1 MISRGMIALEANPK
15 ETTMRNIL
23 HSLKTMLF
31 DEGGV
36 EKIFSHVR
44 NLLIAT
50 KIIAAGSYAIRQAP
64 DVEIFG
70 VANLEIAGIGV
81 GAIGF
86 ILFGLNLID
95 GLFKLT
101 RIGSPF
107 ALRIALMGLYLFF
120 SMRLAQFVVLL
131 RAG

>member
-1 MISRGMIALEANPK
+1 MK
-15 ETTMRNIL
+15 MRNFL

-36 EKIFSHVR
+36 EQIFSHIR
-44 NLLIAT
+44 NLLIGSV
-50 KIIAAGSYAIRQAP
+50 IIAAGSYAIRQAP

-70 VANLEIAGIGV
+70 VANLEIAGMGV

-86 ILFGLNLID
+86 ALVGLNLID

-101 RIGSPF
+101 RIGSPLT
-107 ALRIALMGLYLFF
+107 LRIALVGLYLFL
-120 SMRLAQFVVLL
+120 SMRLVQFVVLL

>member
-1 MISRGMIALEANPK
+1 
-15 ETTMRNIL
+15 MRNIL
-23 HSLKTMLF
+23 HPLKTMLF

-36 EKIFSHVR
+36 EEIFSHIR

-50 KIIAAGSYAIRQAP
+50 VVIAAGSYAIRQAS

-70 VANLEIAGIGV
+70 VLNLEIAGIGV

-86 ILFGLNLID
+86 ILVGLNLID
-95 GLFKLT
+95 GLFKLSK
-101 RIGSPF
+101 IGSSF
-107 ALRIALMGLYLFF
+107 ALRIVLVGLCRFF
-120 SMRLAQFVVLL
+120 SMRLVQFIVLL